1 MHGKAEDGGN
11 YDNDGAYEDDGE
23 RIGPYQNCQYI
34 ASGVTAEVFRC
45 KDLALKVI
53 VEAHIEPHDPFREAK
68 ILEQLKEPCIPL
80 LDTFRDHEQRFTLVF
95 PYMPL
100 TLSDLLER
108 GSISDAQ
115 VRRIFGDLFQA
126 LAHIHGKGIIH
137 RDIKPQ
143 AILLASP
150 DGPAYLS
157 DFGTAWHPEL
167 SASNEPA
174 NAKILDIGTGPYRAP
189 EVLFGDKSY
198 GTAVD
203 IWGAGCMLAECVR
216 QPPKTL
222 FESRAAHEDGNQLGL
237 ILSIFRT
244 LGTPTR
250 ESWPEATCFKT
261 PPFDIYRVFE
271 GRPWD
276 DILNG
281 VDDEWKGLIKAMVRY
296 DSGRMKAEQALLY
309 VHELLEKELLDR
321 KLVALTR
328 LDRVGSRET
337 PPEASNIS
345 EILFDVDDLEPLGS
359 FLVTRDQFGNVHGSL
374 VGERIDTMAKMAY
387 AWIDGDRS
395 AARHRTES
403 KSRSSKLQIPRKA
416 AVEARNEAGE
426 DGGLH
431 PEDQCVADMIQLEAE
446 MDEFDLVDDGKSFS
460 DMESTISSVD
470 SPSPLLG
477 GLRLGEAEVDEASV
491 DRTNEVV
498 GSATMANT
506 EAGTRKG
513 WLRWFAQ

>member
-1 MHGKAEDGGN
+1 MADHQDWRNKLTASERYDNIQRIQEAIESNEELFSGKNAFTIENEAYNSASAREDYDAACNISPSSGAQEPGLGEPSSPPYMHGKGGDGDN
-11 YDNDGAYEDDGE
+11 HDNDEAYEDDGE

-53 VEAHIEPHDPFREAK
+53 IETHNIEPHDPFREAK

-126 LAHIHGKGIIH
+126 LAHVHGKGIIH

-167 SASNEPA
+167 SASTEPA

-203 IWGAGCMLAECVR
+203 MWGAGCMLAECVR

-296 DSGRMKAEQALLY
+296 DSGRMKAEQALQHPYL
-309 VHELLEKELLDR
+309 KGD
-321 KLVALTR
+321 
-328 LDRVGSRET
+328 
-337 PPEASNIS
+337 
-345 EILFDVDDLEPLGS
+345 
-359 FLVTRDQFGNVHGSL
+359 
-374 VGERIDTMAKMAY
+374 MA
-387 AWIDGDRS
+387 
-395 AARHRTES
+395 
-403 KSRSSKLQIPRKA
+403 
-416 AVEARNEAGE
+416 V
-426 DGGLH
+426 
-431 PEDQCVADMIQLEAE
+431 
-446 MDEFDLVDDGKSFS
+446 
-460 DMESTISSVD
+460 
-470 SPSPLLG
+470 
-477 GLRLGEAEVDEASV
+477 
-491 DRTNEVV
+491 
-498 GSATMANT
+498 
-506 EAGTRKG
+506 
-513 WLRWFAQ
+513 